1 MVTLFIFK
9 LLIYGR
15 ERFEARRKNAM
26 RVRHVKKWT
35 ERRQDLCISSSN
47 QKFLNDI
54 MELIKGIIMDWVIS
68 SV

>member
-1 MVTLFIFK
+1 MVVTLFIFK
-9 LLIYGR
+9 LLIHGK

-26 RVRHVKKWT
+26 RVRHDKKWT
-35 ERRQDLCISSSN
+35 ERQDLCINSN